1 MKVLFNDKFIER
13 DNPKVDIEDRSY
25 QFGDGIY
32 EVVGVYSG
40 KLFKMKEHLK
50 RLERS
55 ANELNISLPY
65 SLEIIERKIEE
76 LRSLNNLENGIIY
89 FQISRGTAQRNHNFP
104 SVETKPVFVAY
115 TKEMDQPVEQQNEG
129 VSCILTED
137 IRWLRCDIKTLNLLG
152 SVLAKQKAIESNCYE
167 AILVRGKTVTEGS
180 SANLFIVRDNRLY
193 THPAN
198 NYILS
203 GISRGVV
210 LDICQHLDIEV
221 AEETYNVDKLLKAD
235 EVFLTGTFIDVVP
248 VTRIDQTNINSGNPG
263 PITKQIQQEFAALV
277 G

>member
-13 DNPKVDIEDRSY
+13 DNAKVDIEDRSY

-203 GISRGVV
+203 GIS
-210 LDICQHLDIEV
+210 
-221 AEETYNVDKLLKAD
+221 
-235 EVFLTGTFIDVVP
+235 
-248 VTRIDQTNINSGNPG
+248 
-263 PITKQIQQEFAALV
+263 
-277 G
+277 